1 MERDDGLDNFR
12 LQVQLVMKQLEQRK
26 HEKSKEKKGAA
37 KGNGKVPQDDLVVQA
52 GTLNNR

>member
-12 LQVQLVMKQLEQRK
+12 LQVQMVMKQLEQRK

-37 KGNGKVPQDDLVVQA
+37 RGSVPQDDLDVQE
-52 GTLNNR
+52 GTLNNK